1 MDEEGEKQKQ
11 KQKHSTATAT
21 ATANPL
27 VDYANLDH
35 TPNNKPS
42 HNHNHSN
49 NPQNKKRP
57 SRIIGGGL
65 RQFSVIGL
73 SVVALLTSSQVADE
87 IISDF
92 AGTDNQTPVSL
103 DQFDEKNIRR
113 RVYDALN
120 VLMALGIITRDKKE
134 IQWKGLPS
142 LDIKEQ
148 EELKAM
154 RVKLVNRIGKKSAYL
169 NDLKEQIAGFQHLIS
184 RNKQLLDRGNSPL
197 EGFSLPFLLVQTSS
211 HATVEIEISEDMQ
224 LVHFD
229 FNSTPFSLHDDA
241 YILKLLRRHQLPES
255 GDISQSPS
263 VVSSS
268 SSGIASGGT
277 KPFHWNSE
285 AHTHR

>member
-1 MDEEGEKQKQ
+1 MDEEGNGYLKLKGSFNGVGE
-11 KQKHSTATAT
+11 KQKHSA
-21 ATANPL
+21 ANPL
-27 VDYANLDH
+27 VGYANLDH

-42 HNHNHSN
+42 HNDNHSN
-49 NPQNKKRP
+49 NAQNKKRP

-73 SVVALLTSSQVADE
+73 SVVADE

-92 AGTDNQTPVSL
+92 AGTDNQTPESL
-103 DQFDEKNIRR
+103 DHFDEKNIRR

-120 VLMALGIITRDKKE
+120 VLMALDIITRDKKE

-142 LDIKEQ
+142 IDIKGQ
-148 EELKAM
+148 QELKAL
-154 RVKLVNRIGKKSAYL
+154 RVKLVNRIGKKAAYL

-184 RNKQLLDRGNSPL
+184 RNKQLLDRGSSPL